1 MSASLSRLPTVDNME
16 TEYVFAAAAVCTL
29 QLRGNSLATYECG
42 LKGKHVRLG
51 LRDAPLRVHLMK
63 VEMRQAAVFGCRVM
77 PLHCPLDL
85 LENSSSNDQPDC

>member
-16 TEYVFAAAAVCTL
+16 TEYVFAAGCLYLAAA
-29 QLRGNSLATYECG
+29 GNFLATYECG

-51 LRDAPLRVHLMK
+51 LRDAPLRVHLK
-63 VEMRQAAVFGCRVM
+63 EVEMRQAAEFGCRVM